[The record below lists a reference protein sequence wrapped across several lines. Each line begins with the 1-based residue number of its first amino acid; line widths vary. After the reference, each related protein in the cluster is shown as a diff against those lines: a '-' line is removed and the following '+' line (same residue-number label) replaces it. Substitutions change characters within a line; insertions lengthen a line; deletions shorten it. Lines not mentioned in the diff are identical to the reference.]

1 MHPRK
6 IQRLVRESSEFP
18 RTFCSL
24 RDTPHATDHHS
35 TKESPDEMSYD
46 MNMHGYVEKIATIAR
61 ETMGFA
67 IIGLQSSTSLK

>member
-46 MNMHGYVEKIATIAR
+46 VNMHGYV
-61 ETMGFA
+61 
-67 IIGLQSSTSLK
+67 II